1 MSGMNNYV
9 EMPDCGGCFHKMIKD
24 KSRAHIDL
32 AEKLQDGDSWGRFL
46 IPRAQ
51 LEQDRL
57 VCTDNWVFAWKKIC
71 TVMDFQSE
79 RAEECLLDGFESVIK
94 RAECSVKRVHSIMRK
109 WPRKKDRNNTMMTCL
124 TRVDDPWSDA
134 SLLFQDMEGRNEVV
148 NSKMVMMMTP
158 IVLAKF
164 ERNEVMS
171 SKMVMT
177 MIVDDATYW
186 LDDVLTMGMGEHLGA
201 MLFIRH
207 MQVAQEELLKIFEGK
222 EHLAYMILIFMFLV
236 ENPSVNIIPPKRL

>member
-79 RAEECLLDGFESVIK
+79 RAEECLLDCFEGVIK
-94 RAECSVKRVHSIMRK
+94 RAECAERRLNSVMQVWPHYEAGSKTVTECVKRMFDPSCPSVPSDFHGVRIIERDRK
-109 WPRKKDRNNTMMTCL
+109 ISTCI
-124 TRVDDPWSDA
+124 
-134 SLLFQDMEGRNEVV
+134 
-148 NSKMVMMMTP
+148 VMMS
-158 IVLAKF
+158 IL
-164 ERNEVMS
+164 
-171 SKMVMT
+171 
-177 MIVDDATYW
+177 DDATYW
-186 LDDVLTMGMGEHLGA
+186 FEDLLTTSGMGEHAGA
-201 MLFIRH
+201 ILFIRH
-207 MQVAQEELLKIFEGK
+207 MQVAQEELLKIFEGT

-236 ENPSVNIIPPKRL
+236 EYPSVSIIPPKRL